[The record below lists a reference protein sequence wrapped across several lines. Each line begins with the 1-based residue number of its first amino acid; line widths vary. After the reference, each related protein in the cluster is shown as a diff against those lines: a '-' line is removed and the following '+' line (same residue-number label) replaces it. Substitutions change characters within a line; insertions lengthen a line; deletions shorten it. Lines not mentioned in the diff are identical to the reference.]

1 MQIRK
6 EYKRGY
12 VWNWNG
18 KELEIMRL
26 LEQQRVVLP
35 RTYLFSLQRFLVR
48 AFQSERSYYR
58 KLKKEKERKNK

>member
-35 RTYLFSLQRFLVR
+35 RTYLFSLQRFLTR
-48 AFQSERSYYR
+48 IFQGERGYYNKIR
-58 KLKKEKERKNK
+58 KERGKK